1 MCIKQPDA
9 HGWRKIGFVRDE
21 NRQVIWVEIVRALCG
36 NFSIHLT
43 GPTATVAPLTYDVLD
58 MCGDQCM
65 HRTISELLE
74 EKPDAGQD

>member
-21 NRQVIWVEIVRALCG
+21 NRQVIWVEIENRNGA
-36 NFSIHLT
+36 LT

-65 HRTISELLE
+65 YRTISELLE